1 MKLVT
6 TTFVELSDEERR
18 EMRGL
23 RQRSKMTLKEV
34 ARRAGVTFQAV
45 FSWESGRPAARIS
58 MPFKGGNGA
67 SRRRRNECG

>member
-1 MKLVT
+1 MRLVT
-6 TTFVELSDEERR
+6 TTFVELSDEECR

-45 FSWESGRPAARIS
+45 CSWESGDRRPHLDAFQRWQRCLAEAA
-58 MPFKGGNGA
+58 
-67 SRRRRNECG
+67 E

>member
-1 MKLVT
+1 MRLVT

-18 EMRGL
+18 EMCGL

-45 FSWESGRPAARIS
+45 ASWESGARRPHLDTFQRWQRCLAEAA
-58 MPFKGGNGA
+58 
-67 SRRRRNECG
+67 E